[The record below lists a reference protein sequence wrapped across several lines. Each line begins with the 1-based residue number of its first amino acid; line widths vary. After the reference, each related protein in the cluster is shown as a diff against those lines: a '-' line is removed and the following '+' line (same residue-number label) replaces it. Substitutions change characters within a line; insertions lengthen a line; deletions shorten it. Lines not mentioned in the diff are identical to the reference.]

1 GDARDPGP
9 QARDADADQVPDPGC
24 GRLADLAGDLPHDP
38 PGALMDRRGFL
49 AAAGGMAALAGGS
62 TLLTTG
68 CGGLPPARDEAPY
81 GIWDN
86 HCHMGGG
93 PGTTPIERMDNLLK
107 MADRMGVEHLSVH
120 LGLVTGIEDPTP
132 EQLTQDNNAVLEAC
146 RHAGKRTHGYVYLNP
161 NHLEFSLK
169 EFDRCVK
176 DGPMVGVKL
185 WIAKRCSAP
194 ELDPIVRRAA
204 EQKVVVYQ
212 HTWLKVEGNQPGEST
227 PFDMVELAKRHPGMT
242 LICGHAA
249 GDWERG
255 IRIIRSSPNVLL
267 EIAGSDP
274 TSGFVEMAVRE
285 LGAERVIYGSDAAG
299 RSFASQ
305 IAKVTGAAIP
315 DAAKRLILRENL
327 RGLLIGPL
335 QAR

>member
-1 GDARDPGP
+1 
-9 QARDADADQVPDPGC
+9 
-24 GRLADLAGDLPHDP
+24 
-38 PGALMDRRGFL
+38 MMKRREFL
-49 AAAGGMAALAGGS
+49 AVAGGAAAVAG
-62 TLLTTG
+62 L
-68 CGGLPPARDEAPY
+68 GGAARAD

-86 HCHMGGG
+86 HCHISGL
-93 PGTTPIERMDNLLK
+93 PGKTAAERIDQLVQV
-107 MADRMGVEHLSVH
+107 ADRVGVEKLCVH
-120 LGLVTGIEDPTP
+120 LGRHLGGENPSP
-132 EQLTQDNNAVLEAC
+132 EILKDDNDFVLEAV
-146 RHAGKRTHGYVYLNP
+146 RHAKGRALGYVYLNP

-204 EQKVVVYQ
+204 EQKAVIYQ
-212 HTWLKVEGNQPGEST
+212 HTWLKAGGNQPGEST
-227 PFDMVELAKRHPGMT
+227 PFDMVELAKRHPDVR
-242 LICGHAA
+242 LLCGHAG

-285 LGAERVIYGSDAAG
+285 LGAERIVFGSDVSG
-299 RSFASQ
+299 RSFGSQ
-305 IAKVTGAAIP
+305 IAKVAGAAIP
-315 DAAKRLILRENL
+315 EASKRLILRDNL
-327 RGLLIGPL
+327 RGLLGPIL
-335 QAR
+335 KAKGQE